1 MKNKTLLG
9 IILCLALLF
18 TATPLLVGQASTPVI
33 WTDKTDYQPGDTVTI
48 YGSGFLANA
57 PITVSVTRPDFTV
70 DSWTATS
77 DSDGKFT
84 TAYPLDGIL
93 GTYTV
98 TASDGTNTAST
109 TFTDL
114 NWDFYGWDMVSN
126 SWTKGNLAG
135 WNEGDLVNYM
145 LVISGAEGETIPTV
159 KILYDFFDTSTKVPI
174 GGVLVDYL
182 TDFQYGDTDFH
193 TNGQTPSGF
202 TPFNP
207 SVLTAPETT
216 PDTAADPAPDRYL
229 EIVPGTDVPATIPS
243 SGTLVIYYTA
253 HLARSPVWLN
263 NLESNFP
270 LIVDQISWVDASAT
284 PHYGASF
291 FPGASPHFELDISG
305 VGLKSIPIPVPP
317 APLGIISGHKWNDVN
332 VNGVYDAGDLPLENW
347 VINCEGTVD
356 GEPLTLQTT
365 TDANGLY
372 TFELLTGG
380 DWTISEDEI
389 LSGWAPTPGTYTS
402 IPITLPLPA
411 ASPYGTE
418 GSYEASN
425 VDFFNWQPASSTTTL
440 LSDTTITLGDYV
452 TDTATVSGNGPT
464 PTGTVDFEVSFA
476 GGAWTPFD
484 EDVPL
489 VSGSA
494 TSDQY
499 YPLAAGSY
507 RFRAIYSGDTIY
519 PSSQSGDEDE
529 PLEVTPADS
538 TTTTELS
545 STSIV
550 LGNSVYDTVH
560 VAGLGGSYPVP
571 TGTVQFYVK
580 APGGSFETLGAPVAL
595 DGSGNA
601 QSIDYTPLTT
611 GTYYFKATYSG
622 DSNYA
627 GSSSG
632 DEEEPLTVGKAT
644 PDVNTLLSDSS
655 ITLGDSVTDS
665 VTVVGLGGSYP
676 WPTGTVDFEVSFNGG
691 AWTVY
696 DDDVALT
703 QSGSDGVATSAAYTP
718 LAAGSY
724 RFRAVYSGDGNYLG
738 AQSGDEEEPLTVGK
752 ATPTVTT
759 LLSPAGPIAL
769 GHSVTDT
776 ATVTGLSS
784 PFPGPTGTVDFE
796 VSTDGGLT
804 WAPFDEDVPLVGGS
818 ATSGSYEPPVAGTYY
833 FRAVYSGDD
842 NYDPA
847 ASGDTDEPL
856 TVEPVY
862 FVKTFTASGSLTAG
876 NEPPISPDG
885 LETYVSEKK
894 TGPTIWW
901 EVTYTVTNEDTVP
914 HTYIVWDKWGGN
926 LLVLGGTPTDFDSP
940 DLTLS
945 NHEPLS
951 IDPRKNDYRTYVANY
966 LEFDSADY
974 VPGGLGTDHGSAI
987 ITIHTGDQQEGTN
1000 PGKGNGNSKD
1010 GTSYDLDVRWE
1021 IGELGPGET
1030 ATFKI
1035 IVAPG
1040 MNPGHQLEFTSCGT
1054 TIINTGPVIRVYED
1068 DTYSNDGFLYSVPDT
1083 NQLTVYVV
1091 DPIPDW
1097 LD

>member
-1 MKNKTLLG
+1 MKNKMLLG

-18 TATPLLVGQASTPVI
+18 TATPVLVGQASTAVI
-33 WTDKTDYQPGDTVTI
+33 WTDKPDYQPGDTVTI

-57 PITVSVTRPDFTV
+57 PITVSVTRPDFNV

-84 TAYPLDGIL
+84 TTYPLDGIL

-114 NWDFYGWDMVSN
+114 DWDFYGWDMKSN

-193 TNGQTPSGF
+193 TNGQTPPAGF
-202 TPFNP
+202 TIFDPT
-207 SVLTAPETT
+207 VLTAPETT
-216 PDTAADPAPDRYL
+216 PDTAADPAHDRYL

-270 LIVDQISWVDASAT
+270 LIVEQISWADTSAT

-317 APLGIISGHKWNDVN
+317 APLGSISGHKWNDVN
-332 VNGVYDAGDLPLENW
+332 INGVYDAGDLPLENW

-372 TFELLTGG
+372 TFVLLTDGS
-380 DWTISEDEI
+380 WTISEDEI

-425 VDFFNWQPASSTTTL
+425 VDFFNWQPASTTTTL
-440 LSDTTITLGDYV
+440 LSDTTITLGEYV
-452 TDTATVSGNGPT
+452 TDTVTVSGNGPT

-484 EDVPL
+484 EDVLL

-494 TSDQY
+494 TSDMY
-499 YPLAAGSY
+499 YPMAAGIY
-507 RFRAIYSGDTIY
+507 RFRAIYSGDAIY
-519 PSSQSGDEDE
+519 PSSQ
-529 PLEVTPADS
+529 
-538 TTTTELS
+538 
-545 STSIV
+545 
-550 LGNSVYDTVH
+550 
-560 VAGLGGSYPVP
+560 
-571 TGTVQFYVK
+571 
-580 APGGSFETLGAPVAL
+580 
-595 DGSGNA
+595 
-601 QSIDYTPLTT
+601 
-611 GTYYFKATYSG
+611 
-622 DSNYA
+622 
-627 GSSSG
+627 SG

-644 PDVNTLLSDSS
+644 PDVNTVLSDDS

-696 DDDVALT
+696 DNDVALT
-703 QSGSDGVATSAAYTP
+703 QSGSDGVATSAAYVP

-752 ATPTVTT
+752 ATPDVTT
-759 LLSPAGPIAL
+759 LLSPTGPIAL
-769 GHSVTDT
+769 GHSVIDT
-776 ATVTGLSS
+776 VTVTGLGGS
-784 PFPGPTGTVDFE
+784 FPVPTGTVDFQ
-796 VSTDGGLT
+796 VRLDGGVWT
-804 WAPFDEDVPLVGGS
+804 TFDAAVPLVDGS
-818 ATSGSYEPPVAGTYY
+818 ATSVSYEPPVAGDYF
-833 FRAVYSGDD
+833 FRAVYSGDA

-862 FVKTFTASGSLTAG
+862 FVKTFTCSGALSGEGPA
-876 NEPPISPDG
+876 ISPDH
-885 LETYVSEKK
+885 LETYVSSKK

-901 EVTYTVTNEDTVP
+901 EVTYTVTNEGPDG
-914 HTYIVWDKWGGN
+914 YFIVWDKWGGN
-926 LLVLGGTPTDFDSP
+926 LLVLGGTPTYFDKP

-945 NHEPLS
+945 NHAPFS
-951 IDPRKNDYRTYVANY
+951 IDPREVDYREYVADH

-974 VPGGLGTDHGSAI
+974 VPGGLGADHGTAS
-987 ITIHTGDQQEGTN
+987 ITIHTGDQQQGTN
-1000 PGKGNGNSKD
+1000 PGKGKGTDKD

-1021 IGELGPGET
+1021 IGLLTTGET
-1030 ATFKI
+1030 ATFTI

-1040 MNPGHQLEFTSCGT
+1040 MNPGAQLEFTSCGT

-1068 DTYSNDGFLYSVPDT
+1068 DSYSNDGFLYSVPDT